1 LAAHRKCATGER
13 ENNHDRYPGD
23 RALVAYRHVSNG
35 SRRSWVYRG
44 QERSLQRRCHSYP
57 GGPTPY
63 SPRNRPPP
71 RYPSSSVMTITVSSE
86 CVCAVSPMHGTS
98 SPRGHRPN
106 LTTLANH
113 LWRPPREYRP
123 HCLRERQTERRP
135 VSQCCRAAPKGR
147 GRREAPPQIADFFT
161 GSSHSGS
168 QRVQKIQ
175 SVHGGGVVPKFS
187 IGSNGKPMKASAND
201 REQPQYDRN

>member
-1 LAAHRKCATGER
+1 MAAHRKCATGER
-13 ENNHDRYPGD
+13 ENNHGRYPGD

-44 QERSLQRRCHSYP
+44 QERSLQRRCHSYL

-63 SPRNRPPP
+63 SPRSRPPP

-135 VSQCCRAAPKGR
+135 VSQCCRAAPKGARLQKGGPSSNRRLFHGIVSQRIATSPKNSVCARR
-147 GRREAPPQIADFFT
+147 GRRA
-161 GSSHSGS
+161 
-168 QRVQKIQ
+168 KIFNWL
-175 SVHGGGVVPKFS
+175 KW
-187 IGSNGKPMKASAND
+187 KAS
-201 REQPQYDRN
+201 ES